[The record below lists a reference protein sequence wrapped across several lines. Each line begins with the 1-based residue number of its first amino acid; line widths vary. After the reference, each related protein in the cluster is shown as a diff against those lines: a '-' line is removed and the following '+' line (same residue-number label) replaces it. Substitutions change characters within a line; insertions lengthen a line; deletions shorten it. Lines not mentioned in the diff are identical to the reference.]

1 MRGDGNRGVG
11 SAQKSAKSGAPSPLA
26 AKAAVSGELNL
37 SSCMYSRATFATI
50 LRWKPSGSGF
60 SFESQRL
67 WKRGRG
73 SEADSGAR
81 AGKAAATERNGQGSG
96 SVGAWGLSS
105 EGGGAHYESP
115 AKSSP

>member
-1 MRGDGNRGVG
+1 MERSG
-11 SAQKSAKSGAPSPLA
+11 AQKSAKSGAPSPLA
-26 AKAAVSGELNL
+26 AKAAVSGEKTVF
-37 SSCMYSRATFATI
+37 SCMYSRATFATI

-81 AGKAAATERNGQGSG
+81 RQSDSNRTEWAR
-96 SVGAWGLSS
+96 
-105 EGGGAHYESP
+105 EGECGGAGAE
-115 AKSSP
+115 